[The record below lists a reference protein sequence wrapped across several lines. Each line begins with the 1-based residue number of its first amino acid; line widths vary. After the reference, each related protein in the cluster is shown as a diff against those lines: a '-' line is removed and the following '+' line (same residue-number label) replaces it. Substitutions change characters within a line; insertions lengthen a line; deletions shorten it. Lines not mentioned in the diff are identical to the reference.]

1 MANPFSG
8 GKNSDMYKG
17 KSKDEPKVMSR
28 QDFSDEKIGPKFDV
42 EKKEKPKAKAKPK
55 TEVKKLKDTS
65 SEYWSADGITG
76 DIGSVNSEEGSAPK
90 YKAGGAVKSPKN
102 KSASS
107 RADGI
112 AVRGKTRA

>member
-42 EKKEKPKAKAKPK
+42 EKKEKPKAKAK
-55 TEVKKLKDTS
+55 TETKKLKDTS

-76 DIGSVNSEEGSAPK
+76 DIGSVNAEEGSAPK
-90 YKAGGAVKSPKN
+90 YKAGGMVKSPKN